1 MCGTNSGITFISK
14 AYSGRLSVKKITLE
28 SGFLDRIPSSTTIM
42 ADKGF
47 NLIDESPSDK
57 RGITQMTPAQL
68 SITSSI
74 AKVRILVEQVIQ
86 HVRAFK
92 IHSNEILISL
102 LGHINDILIVCVAV
116 RKYIQ
121 TEPLIFN

>member
-28 SGFLDRIPSSTTIM
+28 IGFLDRIPSSATIM

-92 IHSNEILISL
+92 ICSNEILISL

>member
-28 SGFLDRIPSSTTIM
+28 SGFLDRIPSSATIM